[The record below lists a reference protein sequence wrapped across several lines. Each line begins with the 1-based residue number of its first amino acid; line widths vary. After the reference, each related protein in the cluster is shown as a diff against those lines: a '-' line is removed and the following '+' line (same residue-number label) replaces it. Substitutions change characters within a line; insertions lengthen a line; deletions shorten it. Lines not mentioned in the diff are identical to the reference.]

1 MPDIQASMQHAC
13 LYLGTPFT
21 CMYMYSM
28 FHMVWTMHVHVLC
41 TGGVLACVLLK
52 LVACLVHVKV
62 HVGVH
67 AHAHVHVHV
76 CACTVVCAHPC
87 ASLLGVHVP

>member
-1 MPDIQASMQHAC
+1 MQHAC
-13 LYLGTPFT
+13 LHLGTPYA

-41 TGGVLACVLLK
+41 TRGVLACVPLK

-67 AHAHVHVHV
+67 VHV
-76 CACTVVCAHPC
+76 CTCTCTCTCMCMYSCMRASVRIVITSAC
-87 ASLLGVHVP
+87 SLE